1 MGFWDGI
8 GGALFGTYKDYAPT
22 LYTSVP
28 SFWSTDDR
36 GQEEIGYSFPIE
48 CLVSTAF
55 GAIHCAAW
63 NADFPS
69 TDEMWMWRS
78 CSLTV
83 AAVPVIFMSAMM
95 AIVADLVDVDSTT
108 GNIVLSVVL
117 FILPLLYIIA
127 RLFLIILPLIALR
140 SLPPRTLTDVNWSVY
155 MPHL

>member
-1 MGFWDGI
+1 
-8 GGALFGTYKDYAPT
+8 
-22 LYTSVP
+22 
-28 SFWSTDDR
+28 
-36 GQEEIGYSFPIE
+36 
-48 CLVSTAF
+48 
-55 GAIHCAAW
+55 
-63 NADFPS
+63 
-69 TDEMWMWRS
+69 
-78 CSLTV
+78 
-83 AAVPVIFMSAMM
+83 MM